1 LLLGYAYPAFECY
14 KTVEKNRVQIE
25 ELRFWCQYWII
36 VALLTALE
44 RVGDA
49 LMSWFP
55 LYSEMKLVLIIYLWY
70 PKTKG
75 TGYVYDTLLRPYVS
89 QHETDIDRKL
99 LEWRARVWDL
109 ALFYIQNC
117 SQLGQSAFIQVV
129 EYLASTSRM
138 FNRSGSER
146 ANRNDSR
153 TSQPPP
159 NGAPNKRDGRSDKNK
174 RWSPSP
180 SAPPLPDST
189 FNRVV
194 AEPPKTDLLQA
205 FLFNQREYRE
215 ADDAYNPE
223 VGPAAPPE
231 NNSNRTPH
239 QGHLFRRSKPHN

>member
-1 LLLGYAYPAFECY
+1 MSTWPLKCCLLIN
-14 KTVEKNRVQIE
+14 TNI
-25 ELRFWCQYWII
+25 
-36 VALLTALE
+36 TLE
-44 RVGDA
+44 RCYCFDFEA
-49 LMSWFP
+49 L
-55 LYSEMKLVLIIYLWY
+55 KQ
-70 PKTKG
+70 
-75 TGYVYDTLLRPYVS
+75 LL
-89 QHETDIDRKL
+89 Q
-99 LEWRARVWDL
+99 
-109 ALFYIQNC
+109 
-117 SQLGQSAFIQVV
+117 
-129 EYLASTSRM
+129 
-138 FNRSGSER
+138 R

-205 FLFNQREYRE
+205 LLFNQREYRE